1 MKSYNN
7 YNTLIHSFE
16 DFILLVFV
24 LIDDLYQQYVP
35 VSVKNRRNIKKAKLS
50 DTECITIAICGELLG
65 IDSEKA
71 WYSFVKRNYH
81 HLFPGMCS
89 RSRFNRT
96 RRNLM
101 QVTGLS
107 MEKLAGYMDFT
118 ASPYRVADSFPLPV
132 CKFGRARYGQGFLH
146 GRGSLREM
154 PLKKGNLLRI
164 QGTCPGYA

>member
-1 MKSYNN
+1 MLKSCNN
-7 YNTLIHSFE
+7 YNTLVHSFWRFYSAGFCF
-16 DFILLVFV
+16 DWWFIPAVCTS
-24 LIDDLYQQYVP
+24 ICKKQTQY
-35 VSVKNRRNIKKAKLS
+35 KKAKLS

-96 RRNLM
+96 HRNLM
-101 QVTGLS
+101 QVTGLL

-118 ASPYRVADSFPLPV
+118 ANPV
-132 CKFGRARYGQGFLH
+132 RACRQF
-146 GRGSLREM
+146 SA
-154 PLKKGNLLRI
+154 P
-164 QGTCPGYA
+164 CV